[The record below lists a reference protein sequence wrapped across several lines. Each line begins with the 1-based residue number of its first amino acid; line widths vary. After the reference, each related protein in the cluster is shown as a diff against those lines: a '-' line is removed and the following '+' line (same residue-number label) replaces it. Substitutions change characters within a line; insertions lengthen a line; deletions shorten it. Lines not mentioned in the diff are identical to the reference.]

1 MRGDVREEVLPVHS
15 WLSERRRSAM
25 STVFG
30 ACVAVL
36 LGLLGVL
43 APGSVSASSADLG
56 VVALFAYLIC
66 YLVVTLRAFSA
77 APPERIRF
85 WARREERGTV
95 LQRYLLGTAPGP
107 GVSVLIASAALVV
120 SAVWRP
126 GHLGSAFPAG
136 ARVLMALGLVVVAW
150 ICVLVAFAV
159 AFHADNLV
167 EDEAALDFPGGETA
181 AWADY
186 VYFALSVMTTFGTTD
201 VTVMSREMR
210 RTVAANAT
218 IAFVFN
224 TVIVAGM
231 VAALDSGQGG

>member
-1 MRGDVREEVLPVHS
+1 MHS
-15 WLSERRRSAM
+15 WLSERRRSAV
-25 STVFG
+25 STVVA

-36 LGLLGVL
+36 LVLLEVL
-43 APGSVSASSADLG
+43 VPGSVSASSADLG
-56 VVALFAYLIC
+56 VVALFVYLFC
-66 YLVVTLRAFSA
+66 YLVVTLRAFSS
-77 APPERIRF
+77 APQERIRV

-126 GHLGSAFPAG
+126 GHLGSAFPAT
-136 ARVLMALGLVVVAW
+136 ARLLTALGLVVVAW

-159 AFHADNLV
+159 AFYADNLV
-167 EDEAALDFPGGETA
+167 EGEAALDFPGGRTS
-181 AWADY
+181 AWDDY
-186 VYFALSVMTTFGTTD
+186 LYFALSVMTTFGTTD

-231 VAALDSGQGG
+231 VAALDGTPGA

>member
-1 MRGDVREEVLPVHS
+1 MHS
-15 WLSERRRSAM
+15 WLSERRRSAV
-25 STVFG
+25 STVAGICG
-30 ACVAVL
+30 AVFLV
-36 LGLLGVL
+36 LLGVL
-43 APGSVSASSADLG
+43 APGAVSASSADLG
-56 VVALFAYLIC
+56 VVALFAYLLC
-66 YLVVTLRAFSA
+66 YLVVTLKAFSA
-77 APPERIRF
+77 APPERVRV

-126 GHLGSAFPAG
+126 GYLGSAFPATT
-136 ARVLMALGLVVVAW
+136 RVLMALGLVVVAW
-150 ICVLVAFAV
+150 VCVLAAFAV

-167 EDEAALDFPGGETA
+167 EDEAALEFPGGGQA

-201 VTVMSREMR
+201 VSVMSREMR
-210 RTVAANAT
+210 RTVSANAT

-231 VAALDSGQGG
+231 VAALDSG

>member
-1 MRGDVREEVLPVHS
+1 M
-15 WLSERRRSAM
+15 
-25 STVFG
+25 
-30 ACVAVL
+30 ACAHVAVL
-36 LGLLGVL
+36 LSLLRVL

-56 VVALFAYLIC
+56 VVALFAYLLC
-66 YLVVTLRAFSA
+66 HLVVTLRAFSS
-77 APPERIRF
+77 APPGRIRL
-85 WARREERGTV
+85 WARREARGTV

-126 GHLGSAFPAG
+126 GHLGSAFPA
-136 ARVLMALGLVVVAW
+136 AVRVLMALGLVVAW
-150 ICVLVAFAV
+150 ICVPAAFAV

-167 EDEAALDFPGGETA
+167 EDEAALDFPGDETV

-186 VYFALSVMTTFGTTD
+186 VYFALSVMATFGTTD

-218 IAFVFN
+218 ITFVFS
-224 TVIVAGM
+224 TVIVAGR
-231 VAALDSGQGG
+231 VAALDSGQGA

>member
-1 MRGDVREEVLPVHS
+1 MHS
-15 WLSERRRSAM
+15 WLSERRRSAV
-25 STVFG
+25 STVVGF
-30 ACVAVL
+30 CVAGL
-36 LGLLGVL
+36 LGLLGVA
-43 APGSVSASSADLG
+43 APGLVSVSSADLG
-56 VVALFAYLIC
+56 VVALFAYLLC

-77 APPERIRF
+77 APPERVRL
-85 WARREERGTV
+85 WARREARGTV
-95 LQRYLLGTAPGP
+95 LQRYFLGTAPGP

-126 GHLGSAFPAG
+126 GHLGSAFPATV
-136 ARVLMALGLVVVAW
+136 RVLMALGLVVVAW
-150 ICVLVAFAV
+150 ICVLAAFAV

-167 EDEAALDFPGGETA
+167 EDEAALDFPGEKTGEKTA
-181 AWADY
+181 AWTDY

-210 RTVAANAT
+210 RTVSANAT

-231 VAALDSGQGG
+231 VATLDSGQGA

>member
-1 MRGDVREEVLPVHS
+1 MNS
-15 WLSERRRSAM
+15 WLSERRRSAV
-25 STVFG
+25 STV
-30 ACVAVL
+30 VAVGAAVLLSL
-36 LGLLGVL
+36 LGLL
-43 APGSVSASSADLG
+43 APGVASVAGADLG
-56 VVALFAYLIC
+56 VLALCAYLLC
-66 YLVVTLRAFSA
+66 YLTVTVRAFSTA
-77 APPERIRF
+77 SPERIRR

-95 LQRYLLGTAPGP
+95 LQRYVLGSAPGP

-126 GHLGSAFPAG
+126 GYLGSGLPAP
-136 ARVLMALGLVVVAW
+136 ARVLIALGLVVVAW

-159 AFHADNLV
+159 AFQADNLV
-167 EDEAALDFPGGETA
+167 EDGTALDFPGSETVL
-181 AWADY
+181 WADY

-231 VAALDSGQGG
+231 VAALDAGPGA

>member
-1 MRGDVREEVLPVHS
+1 MHS
-15 WLSERRRSAM
+15 WLSERRRSAV
-25 STVFG
+25 STVVG
-30 ACVAVL
+30 GCVAVL

-43 APGSVSASSADLG
+43 APGSVSVSSADLG
-56 VVALFAYLIC
+56 VVALFAYLFC
-66 YLVVTLRAFSA
+66 YLGVTLRAFST
-77 APPERIRF
+77 APPERIRT
-85 WARREERGTV
+85 WARREARGTV

-126 GHLGSAFPAG
+126 GHLGSAVPATV
-136 ARVLMALGLVVVAW
+136 RVLMALGLVAVSW
-150 ICVLVAFAV
+150 ICVLVAFTV
-159 AFHADNLV
+159 AFYADNLV
-167 EDEAALDFPGGETA
+167 EDETALDFPGEEPTA
-181 AWADY
+181 WDDY

-201 VTVMSREMR
+201 VTVLSREMR

-231 VAALDSGQGG
+231 VAALDSGQGV

>member
-1 MRGDVREEVLPVHS
+1 MHS
-15 WLSERRRSAM
+15 WLSERRRSAV
-25 STVFG
+25 STVVG
-30 ACVAVL
+30 LCVAGL
-36 LGLLGVL
+36 LGLLGAFV
-43 APGSVSASSADLG
+43 PGSVSASGADLG
-56 VVALFAYLIC
+56 VVALFAYLLC

-77 APPERIRF
+77 APPERVRL
-85 WARREERGTV
+85 WARREARGTV

-126 GHLGSAFPAG
+126 GHLGSAFPAT
-136 ARVLMALGLVVVAW
+136 AWVLMALGLVVVAW
-150 ICVLVAFAV
+150 ICVLAAFAV

-167 EDEAALDFPGGETA
+167 EDEAALDFPGEKTV
-181 AWADY
+181 AWTDY
-186 VYFALSVMTTFGTTD
+186 MYFALSVMTTFGTTD

-231 VAALDSGQGG
+231 VATLDSGQGA